1 MTMTPIMTDR
11 DREPAPETPLTRDPA
26 LFVPSGWFRRPG
38 ERYAGEAPACGTCGQ
53 RMTWGAGVWACGH

>member
-38 ERYAGEAPACGTCGQ
+38 ERYAGEAPACGPAATDNS
-53 RMTWGAGVWACGH
+53 